1 MCKAKDYNLTDK
13 QFNFCL
19 EYIKEYNQTIAYKNV
34 YKCSYDTARTN
45 SSKLLT
51 NTNIKACIDKLMSEI
66 TFNKQ
71 AIINEC
77 IRIKLEIAS
86 GKRKQQRIDTETGKI
101 IEFTATP
108 KDMNDATNDLLK
120 LFGAYED
127 TTNKDADIEIEEL
140 QEAKETNVTEVE
152 GLDDG
157 EEKA

>member
-13 QFNFCL
+13 QFAFCL
-19 EYIKEYNQTIAYKNV
+19 EYVKVYNQTQAYQNI
-34 YKCSYDTARTN
+34 YKCSYDTARAN

-120 LFGAYED
+120 LFGAYEE

-140 QEAKETNVTEVE
+140 KETKETEIKEVE
-152 GLDDG
+152 GLDDP
-157 EEKA
+157 EK

>member
-13 QFNFCL
+13 QFAFCL
-19 EYIKEYNQTIAYKNV
+19 EYVKEYNQTIAYKNV
-34 YKCSYDTARTN
+34 YKCSYDTAKTN

-66 TFNKQ
+66 VFNKQ

-77 IRIKLEIAS
+77 IRIKLEIAM
-86 GKRKQQRIDTETGKI
+86 GKRTQKRIDTETGKT
-101 IEFTATP
+101 IEFSATP

-127 TTNKDADIEIEEL
+127 TTNKDTDIEMEEL
-140 QEAKETNVTEVE
+140 KESKETEVKEVE
-152 GLDDG
+152 GLDDT
-157 EEKA
+157 EE

>member
-1 MCKAKDYNLTDK
+1 MCKAKDFNITDK
-13 QFNFCL
+13 QFAFCL
-19 EYIKEYNQTIAYKNV
+19 EYVKVYNQTQAYQTI
-34 YKCSYDTARTN
+34 YKCSYDTAKSN

-51 NTNIKACIDKLMSEI
+51 NANIKACIDKLFSEI

-86 GKRKQQRIDTETGKI
+86 GKRTQQRIDKETGKI
-101 IEFTATP
+101 IEFSATP

-127 TTNKDADIEIEEL
+127 TTNKDADIEMQEL
-140 QEAKETNVTEVE
+140 KENQETTIHEVE
-152 GLDDG
+152 GLN
-157 EEKA
+157 EEK